1 MKKSKKQA
9 VIRKWSV
16 IAEEIQVL
24 RDASREELTHSLN
37 MRKLASQHDQK
48 AEKIRASMD
57 NMETRGILGNV
68 DQAFQEL
75 KDEAE
80 KLTSLSDQF
89 ERENILSR
97 SYEAEANYHIR
108 RLIER

>member
-1 MKKSKKQA
+1 
-9 VIRKWSV
+9 
-16 IAEEIQVL
+16 
-24 RDASREELTHSLN
+24 
-37 MRKLASQHDQK
+37 
-48 AEKIRASMD
+48 MD

-97 SYEAEANYHIR
+97 SYEEEANYHIR
-108 RLIER
+108 RLIECWSNFSLEEFLSLPGAKSAMYNQFEARINLLAKFIN